1 MTAVPRAALIIG
13 LAGLLPFLWG
23 TLSALLPAL
32 ARPVTNLTSQRFAG
46 TELLVDYG
54 VIILCFMSGALWG
67 FAARGGSTLAHA
79 LSVLPALWVL
89 FFIGDTPQQGL
100 RTLLGGFVGTLLLDA
115 YFWLRRYAPGW
126 WMALRLVLTSVV
138 VPCLVLGLYYG

>member
-1 MTAVPRAALIIG
+1 MTNIPRAALIIG

-32 ARPVTNLTSQRFAG
+32 ARPVTNLTAQRFAG

-67 FAARGGSTLAHA
+67 FAARGGSTISFA
-79 LSVLPALWVL
+79 LSVVPVLWVL
-89 FFIGDTPQQGL
+89 LFLGETPQQDL
-100 RTLLGGFVGTLLLDA
+100 RTLIGGYLGILLLDA
-115 YFWLRRYAPGW
+115 FFWMRRYAPGW
-126 WMALRLVLTSVV
+126 WMALRLVLTAVA